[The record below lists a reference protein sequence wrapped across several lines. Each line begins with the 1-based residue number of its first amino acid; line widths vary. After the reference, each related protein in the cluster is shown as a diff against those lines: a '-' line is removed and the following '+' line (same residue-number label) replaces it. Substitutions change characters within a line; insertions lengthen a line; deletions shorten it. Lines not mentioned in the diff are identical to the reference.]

1 MYSNNYL
8 TIHLTYAEQVR
19 KTYWMAKIMLIIN
32 IIELGL
38 KNTFQTDKYTNFN
51 HSEST
56 YNLIQKPGH

>member
-38 KNTFQTDKYTNFN
+38 KNTFRFR
-51 HSEST
+51 
-56 YNLIQKPGH
+56 LINTQISITLKAHII